1 MISSVQ
7 NVNSTLNTFG
17 RTINPGA
24 RNPAGSGIAE
34 SGVARV
40 VDKVDSNAS
49 VGVEL
54 PQGALSQS
62 VSDQL
67 EKMQAN
73 ELDENL
79 AEETANLV
87 AQKASFRSGIA
98 VLKTAD
104 RMVGTL
110 LDVIG

>member
-7 NVNSTLNTFG
+7 NVTSTLNTFG
-17 RTINPGA
+17 RAINPGM
-24 RNPAGSGIAE
+24 RNPAGAE
-34 SGVARV
+34 NGGAGGVRTV
-40 VDKVDSNAS
+40 GKVESNAS

-54 PQGALSQS
+54 PQGDLSQS
-62 VSDQL
+62 VADQL

-73 ELDENL
+73 ALDEDL
-79 AEETANLV
+79 AEDTANLI
-87 AQKASFRSGIA
+87 AQKAAFRSGIA

-110 LDVIG
+110 LDVVG